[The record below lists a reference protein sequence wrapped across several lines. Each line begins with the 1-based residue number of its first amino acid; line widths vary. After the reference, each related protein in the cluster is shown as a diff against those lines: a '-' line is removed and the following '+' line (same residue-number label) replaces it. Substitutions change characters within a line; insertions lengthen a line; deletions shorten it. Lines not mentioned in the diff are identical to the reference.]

1 MTTAEKYQKGV
12 EMKRTGSS
20 GAEIAAA
27 LGFANK
33 QGWYDLKY
41 RFESNAL
48 TERAAAQSV
57 DNPEPA
63 AILEGLSCAK
73 TADITEK
80 PAIVTVKPPLTP
92 AQSIKADMNRAKA
105 RKAAKKQQ
113 KPVEEPKQQDTPQAK
128 PAKEEPSQA
137 VSIIADPAKEE
148 PAKEEPA
155 TEAPK
160 MLVVQRDF
168 SATGDKLQYR
178 CFEGKIAIKQ
188 LGAHGRAI
196 TLTRND
202 IVIMMME
209 LHELIMETST

>member
-73 TADITEK
+73 TAAITEK
-80 PAIVTVKPPLTP
+80 PAIVTMKPPLTP

-105 RKAAKKQQ
+105 RKAAKKME
-113 KPVEEPKQQDTPQAK
+113 KPVEEPKQQDALEAK
-128 PAKEEPSQA
+128 PAKEEPPQSVPVMA
-137 VSIIADPAKEE
+137 EPAKEE
-148 PAKEEPA
+148 PAKAES
-155 TEAPK
+155 K

-202 IVIMMME
+202 IIVMMME
-209 LHELIMETST
+209 LHELIMETTT